1 MQIGKAKKEGKIH
14 KDKDKCKEKDN
25 LNGNAFSKMWKI
37 WIKLQNAK
45 NCIKNAK
52 KYCDEITW
60 HLLMSPYSNYTN
72 QGPSLL
78 MNGQTIMKYRQEKGQ
93 KIQE

>member
-45 NCIKNAK
+45 DFIKNAK
-52 KYCDEITW
+52 KILWRDYLTSINE
-60 HLLMSPYSNYTN
+60 
-72 QGPSLL
+72 SLL
-78 MNGQTIMKYRQEKGQ
+78 
-93 KIQE
+93 